1 MMYYI
6 LIILQSIKID
16 KLNNEADHIRMHK
29 MELFM
34 LSFGRIF
41 YDASLRALELVNP
54 AL

>member
-6 LIILQSIKID
+6 FIMLMSITING
-16 KLNNEADHIRMHK
+16 LNNEADHIRMHK

-41 YDASLRALELVNP
+41 YDASLRAMELVNP